1 MEGPSGEPG
10 QGGWA
15 VAILGQDALS
25 MQVTDGCQ
33 GRLPG
38 FWFVQWGDVVPPPE
52 GGILENQ
59 WVWGQQPDI
68 SRFCLIFLGC
78 KEGGGQLLA

>member
-10 QGGWA
+10 QGGRA

-25 MQVTDGCQ
+25 MQVTDACQ

-52 GGILENQ
+52 GGYWRIN
-59 WVWGQQPDI
+59 GFGGN
-68 SRFCLIFLGC
+68 SRTSLGF
-78 KEGGGQLLA
+78 APFS

>member
-10 QGGWA
+10 QGGQA
-15 VAILGQDALS
+15 VAILGQEALS

-52 GGILENQ
+52 RENT
-59 WVWGQQPDI
+59 GE
-68 SRFCLIFLGC
+68 SMGLG
-78 KEGGGQLLA
+78 ETAGHL

>member
-10 QGGWA
+10 QGGRA

-25 MQVTDGCQ
+25 MQVTDACQ

-38 FWFVQWGDVVPPPE
+38 FWFVQWGDVVYLLQRGDTGE
-52 GGILENQ
+52 SMG
-59 WVWGQQPDI
+59 
-68 SRFCLIFLGC
+68 LGATA
-78 KEGGGQLLA
+78 GHL